1 MNSNAKA
8 YKQKLSSATSELRKE
23 RTALARGVKDIQS
36 KLKAL
41 KSKVNSLEIIEPSS
55 EYKLNNPD
63 ENSWFDSLTDA
74 EADSM
79 YNAWA
84 DFNQLWGDYDE
95 IAKFADKIQEAL
107 DKLPDIDVD
116 DLT

>member
-1 MNSNAKA
+1 MNSSAKA

-23 RTALARGVKDIQS
+23 RTSLARGVKDIQS

-41 KSKVNSLEIIEPSS
+41 KSKINSLEIIEPSS

-63 ENSWFDSLTDA
+63 ENAWFKNLTDD

-84 DFNQLWGDYDE
+84 DFSQLWSDYDE
-95 IAKFADKIQEAL
+95 IAKFADKIQETL
-107 DKLPDIDVD
+107 DKLPEIDVD
-116 DLT
+116 DLV